1 MEYSLTIED
10 EIVAALRKIVRGI
23 DLHSS
28 RLVHEVGLTWPQLAT
43 LRAVDRLGPCSIST
57 LARAIH
63 LGQATLTGIVQ
74 RLERAGYVSRTPDE
88 VDRRSVRISV
98 TPSGLQTLERAP
110 SLLQDR
116 FRSELAKLKD
126 WERLQTLASLKRIAE
141 MMDVEALDAS
151 PLLVAGPVD
160 RPTDGAQREAVPA
173 NVAEGLMALDAA
185 HVPSND
191 AKSTKVRTGNNNKL
205 GV

>member
-1 MEYSLTIED
+1 MDVSLTIED
-10 EIVAALRKIVRGI
+10 EIVTALRRIVRGI

-28 RLVHEVGLTWPQLAT
+28 HLVHDVGLTWPQLAT

-74 RLERAGYVSRTPDE
+74 RLERAAYVSRVQDE
-88 VDRRSVRISV
+88 ADRRSVRVSA
-98 TPSGLQTLERAP
+98 TPSGRETLQRAP

-141 MMDVEALDAS
+141 MMDVETLDAS
-151 PLLVAGPVD
+151 PILVAGPVD
-160 RPTDGAQREAVPA
+160 PNTAGTRAEALPA
-173 NVAEGLMALDAA
+173 EVAAEALAL
-185 HVPSND
+185 PKERQPKKK
-191 AKSTKVRTGNNNKL
+191 AKSTKTNYGTER
-205 GV
+205 